1 MISLTILCTVFID
14 AEASEKGDK
23 WVIGDKVGAVFS
35 TDVYG
40 PADGVLWS
48 ASANTRQVS
57 GSNSG
62 VFQVISANPNFFTIG
77 HTYSIEFSYSCASR
91 VLSKKGTTSVAP
103 LCQVSNV
110 FLSGKIMAPDGTT
123 CGELSYVTTPK
134 RMSVTYTPN
143 SVTGTSNNFTF
154 VLNQTSKL
162 TVGGTIYYGTNHAF
176 CTEVSINFYG
186 FTVTD
191 ITDSGMSKTEEYLN
205 NIDQETKKQTEIM
218 QEQQETT
225 KNIFQLIGDFFK
237 GFFDNLIGI
246 FLPKPDYFVNYVERI
261 RALFEQKM
269 SLFYY
274 PVESFIKIMAAI
286 SGADGG
292 EAVLSM
298 PDVKWQDTVI
308 IPATEVRLSEYVDM
322 FPGMQTALHLVT
334 NVIFIGAF
342 VLYLQNKIKEWLQR
356 C

>member
-1 MISLTILCTVFID
+1 MISLTILWTASIGARASAYGEYYYIQDLQVNQYSDNMYMSKRVTSADVGNYDLGVTLNKLLFSVPDTFMVAGRSYKIRFTYTFVGNLNGPAPIAGYLGFTPSNITGSVSVVNNGKACIDIPFTTNTNTAEFVFLAPENGNYSFSLAGKLLGSGYLYVASGYDYTVNMYGSYVF
-14 AEASEKGDK
+14 K
-23 WVIGDKVGAVFS
+23 FS
-35 TDVYG
+35 TISVQDI
-40 PADGVLWS
+40 S
-48 ASANTRQVS
+48 S
-57 GSNSG
+57 GGSS
-62 VFQVISANPNFFTIG
+62 S
-77 HTYSIEFSYSCASR
+77 
-91 VLSKKGTTSVAP
+91 
-103 LCQVSNV
+103 
-110 FLSGKIMAPDGTT
+110 
-123 CGELSYVTTPK
+123 
-134 RMSVTYTPN
+134 
-143 SVTGTSNNFTF
+143 
-154 VLNQTSKL
+154 
-162 TVGGTIYYGTNHAF
+162 
-176 CTEVSINFYG
+176 
-186 FTVTD
+186 TD
-191 ITDSGMSKTEEYLN
+191 NYLESM
-205 NIDQETKKQTEIM
+205 DESLKQQTEIM
-218 QEQQETT
+218 EEQKETT

-246 FLPKPDYFVNYVERI
+246 FLPKPDYFVSYVERI

-342 VLYLQNKIKEWLQR
+342 ILYLQNKIKEWLQR